1 MGCSPYGNFCT
12 VRLKR
17 FVRQSEPDRHR
28 SRPKQRHCFAFTLVE
43 LLVVVAVV
51 GILAAL
57 LLPVLAGAKAQ
68 ARRIQCL
75 NNLKQLGLVWTLY
88 ADDNSDTLAV
98 NETMRDAIR
107 DAPWVR
113 GGSHY
118 DVPEYTNTIVLLNPR
133 FAAFGSYLQCL
144 PVYRC
149 PQDHSAVTNRGKAIP
164 KIRSYSMNVFV
175 GSPPTAAYLAA
186 GFKVFAKR
194 SEIAGV
200 SPSDLFVFQDV
211 KPGNLCFAAF
221 VIDIPSQNFF
231 HLPAAHHNRSGVLVF
246 ADGHA
251 QTHRWRDERTF
262 RATELEGWS
271 EHFNYAQGSTDFAWV
286 SEHATVPSDPVAP

>member
-1 MGCSPYGNFCT
+1 
-12 VRLKR
+12 
-17 FVRQSEPDRHR
+17 VRQSEPDRRR
-28 SRPKQRHCFAFTLVE
+28 SCRPKQHQPCAFSLVE
-43 LLVVVAVV
+43 LLVVVAII

-57 LLPVLAGAKAQ
+57 LLPVLANVKAQ

-88 ADDNSDTLAV
+88 ADDNSDTLAL

-107 DAPWVR
+107 DTPWVR

-118 DVPEYTNTIVLLNPR
+118 DLPEYTNTIVLLNPR
-133 FAAFGSYLQCL
+133 FAAFGSYLQSL
-144 PVYRC
+144 PIYRC
-149 PQDHSAVTNRGKAIP
+149 PQDHSAVTSGGKALA

-175 GSPPTAAYLAA
+175 GSPPTAGYLAA
-186 GFKVFAKR
+186 GFKVFQKR
-194 SEIAGV
+194 SDIAGL

-231 HLPAAHHNRSGVLVF
+231 HLPATHHNRSGVLVF

-262 RATELEGWS
+262 RAEELEGWS
-271 EHFNYAQGSTDFAWV
+271 EHFNYAQGSADFAWV